1 MDETRTGIS
10 VSRSRKYVV
19 AKDDKSDVKGPKI
32 NRTQVTALECIS
44 ASGRRL
50 HPFIIWPTSTLR
62 SDWTIHET
70 PGWHFGY
77 TETGYSNRKT
87 VLGWYRKVFDTQTKD
102 RANGQPQVLINDGY
116 GSHEAL
122 EVMQFCHENN
132 IILVRFPS
140 HSTHKVQP
148 CDIGVFAPLKTY
160 YGEEVDEFC
169 RGGVIVIGKQHF
181 TEMYSKARDKALT
194 CRNIKA
200 AWAKAGLYPWN
211 PDRVLRTIPKPP
223 AQDSSNPAADPR
235 P

>member
-1 MDETRTGIS
+1 MYFRQREMSAPIHHLAHFNT
-10 VSRSRKYVV
+10 
-19 AKDDKSDVKGPKI
+19 AKRLDHPRDARLAFWVHREWVQQSQ
-32 NRTQVTALECIS
+32 NRL
-44 ASGRRL
+44 GM
-50 HPFIIWPTSTLR
+50 
-62 SDWTIHET
+62 
-70 PGWHFGY
+70 
-77 TETGYSNRKT
+77 
-87 VLGWYRKVFDTQTKD
+87 VLYRKVFDPQTRD
-102 RANGQPQVLINDGY
+102 RANGRPRGLINDGY

-132 IILVRFPS
+132 IILVQFPS

-160 YGEEVDEFC
+160 YGEEVDELC
-169 RGGVIVIGKQHF
+169 RGGVIAIGKQHF
-181 TEMYSKARDKALT
+181 TEMYSKARDKAFH

-223 AQDSSNPAADPR
+223 AQDSRNPEDDPR